1 MLSIVDS
8 FRLYLT
14 DSSRVDPRRHHFE
27 VMRWRESMLA
37 GRTDGRHA
45 WDDGHVDGVFGGT
58 GYQRVMLYKA
68 VKFETVVGIF
78 RKTKTMRK
86 KKH

>member
-1 MLSIVDS
+1 
-8 FRLYLT
+8 
-14 DSSRVDPRRHHFE
+14 
-27 VMRWRESMLA
+27 MLA

-58 GYQRVMLYKA
+58 GYHRVMLYKA

-86 KKH
+86 KKTLERDWEIYIPEQCDRGWNKKGTS